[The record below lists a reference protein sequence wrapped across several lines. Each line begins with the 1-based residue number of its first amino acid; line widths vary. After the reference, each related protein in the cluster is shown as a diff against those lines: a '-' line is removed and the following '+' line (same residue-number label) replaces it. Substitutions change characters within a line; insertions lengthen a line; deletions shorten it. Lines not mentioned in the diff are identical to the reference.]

1 MIYLIISDGTD
12 NIENQINDMSQKEL
26 KHFIKDKTIP
36 ELNILMNIFLKK
48 EKYEYC
54 ALIRDRLEQLNG

>member
-1 MIYLIISDGTD
+1 MIYLVVLDGID
-12 NIENQINDMSQKEL
+12 NINDQVNDISQTEL
-26 KHFIKDKTIP
+26 KYFIKDKTIP
-36 ELNILMNIFLKK
+36 ELNILMNIFLEK